1 MQDDFPLNKMKKEDE
16 LINKLVK
23 ITKEEKGTLLEALE
37 NSEIVITRVTSKGQR
52 MCAALKEYTLENH
65 ATANIDRL
73 QKAFSKKQGHKKIV
87 HEDLF
92 HLRNRLLVCYYLFF
106 A

>member
-1 MQDDFPLNKMKKEDE
+1 MPSRIELLALNILQEELTEHKHTALKEDE

-73 QKAFSKKQGHKKIV
+73 QKAFSKKPQ
-87 HEDLF
+87 
-92 HLRNRLLVCYYLFF
+92 CYFQNV
-106 A
+106 